1 MVYPNIV
8 KGLIEMI
15 MIDFISYYGKGRH
28 RCSIR
33 SDCSHF
39 FTCPVLLCIV
49 LYYCVFIKGDP

>member
-15 MIDFISYYGKGRH
+15 MIDFISYYGKGQH

-49 LYYCVFIKGDP
+49 LTICVFI